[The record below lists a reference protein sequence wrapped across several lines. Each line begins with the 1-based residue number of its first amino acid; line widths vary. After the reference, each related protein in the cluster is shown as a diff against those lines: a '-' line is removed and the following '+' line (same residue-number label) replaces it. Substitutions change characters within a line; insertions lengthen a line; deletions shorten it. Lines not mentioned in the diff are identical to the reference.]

1 MGASPSPD
9 PRARTEGALMLV
21 LALTS
26 YRGFFDFRPGATLRA
41 TITDALSLPPLE
53 NDWRLAW
60 GPATNT

>member
-1 MGASPSPD
+1 
-9 PRARTEGALMLV
+9 MLV

-26 YRGFFDFRPGATLRA
+26 YRGFFDFRPGASKQATLRA